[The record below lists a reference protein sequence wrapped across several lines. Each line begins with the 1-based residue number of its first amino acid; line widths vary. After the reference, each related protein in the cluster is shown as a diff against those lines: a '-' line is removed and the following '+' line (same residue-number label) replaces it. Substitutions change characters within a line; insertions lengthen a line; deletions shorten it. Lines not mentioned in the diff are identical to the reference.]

1 MEREAERPSI
11 AVIGA
16 GLIGRRHVQLVSASP
31 HADLAAVVD
40 PDRRAEAL
48 ARSTGVAW
56 YATLDELL
64 AADPPDGAVIATP
77 SDLHADHALGCM
89 RAGVPVLVEKPI
101 ATNVADATRL
111 AEAADAHG
119 VPLLVGHHR
128 RHSPILAA
136 ARDIVRGGVLGDP
149 VAVSATTLFAKPDD
163 YFDEGPWRRQP
174 GGGPILI
181 NLIHDIDA
189 LRMVVGE
196 IALVQ
201 AMSSNRVR
209 RFPVEDTVA
218 VALQFSAGALGT
230 MLVSDAAASALSW
243 EQTAGEDAAFPRHDG
258 RDCYVIAGTR
268 GSLGIPTMRLTT
280 YEGQPSWKRPTRTSI
295 VPVRHADPLAR
306 QLEHFCSVIRRA
318 AEPEVSARD
327 ARETLRVTLAIEQ
340 AARSGQP
347 VSCTPS

>member
-1 MEREAERPSI
+1 MEREAERPRI

-56 YATLDELL
+56 YATLDGLL
-64 AADPPDGAVIATP
+64 AADPPDGVVIATP

-101 ATNVADATRL
+101 ATNVADATRM

-136 ARDIVRGGVLGDP
+136 ARDIVRSGVLGDP
-149 VAVSATTLFAKPDD
+149 VAVGATTLFVKPDD

-230 MLVSDAAASALSW
+230 VLVSDAAASALSW